1 MLRCIAIDDEE
12 LALELLV
19 DNISRV
25 PYLQLVASCNNAF
38 EAMKVLQHEEIDL
51 VFSDIQMPGLTGLQF
66 IQSVPKWCMFILVT
80 AYERYAL
87 QGFNLNVVDYLV
99 KPVEL
104 SRFIQ
109 ACNKA
114 NELYEL
120 KVKPKAIDHSA
131 TPDYI
136 FVNVEYSLL
145 KVMLSDI
152 LWIEGL
158 KDYVKIHLKSS
169 PKPVVTRISM
179 KSMEE
184 RLPAAAFLRIHKS
197 FIVAK
202 RDITAIRKN
211 SVFINDM
218 ELPVG
223 ENYKDDVDT
232 FVKRLQ

>member
-1 MLRCIAIDDEE
+1 MLRCMAIDDEE
-12 LALELLV
+12 LALELLA

-25 PYLQLVASCNNAF
+25 PYLQLVASCSNAF
-38 EAMKVLQHEEIDL
+38 EAMKVLQHEEVDL
-51 VFSDIQMPGLTGLQF
+51 IFSDIQMPGLTGLQF
-66 IQSVPKWCMFILVT
+66 IQSVPKTCMFILVT

-87 QGFNLNVVDYLV
+87 ESYNLNVVDYLL
-99 KPVEL
+99 KPVEM

-114 NELYEL
+114 KELYEL
-120 KVKPKAIDHSA
+120 KVKPKAADNSA
-131 TPDYI
+131 LPDYI

-158 KDYVKIHLKSS
+158 KDYVKIYLKSS
-169 PKPVVTRISM
+169 TKPVITRISM

-184 RLPAAAFLRIHKS
+184 RLPASAFLRIHKS

-202 RDITAIRKN
+202 RDIATIRKN
-211 SVFINDM
+211 SVFINNR

-223 ENYKDDVDT
+223 ENYKDDVDAFT
-232 FVKRLQ
+232 KRLQ